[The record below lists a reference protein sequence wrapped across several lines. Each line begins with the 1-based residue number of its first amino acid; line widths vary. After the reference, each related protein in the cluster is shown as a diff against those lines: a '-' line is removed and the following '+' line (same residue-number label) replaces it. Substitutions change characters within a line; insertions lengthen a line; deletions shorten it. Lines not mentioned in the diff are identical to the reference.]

1 MKRQKANSLENITWY
16 ESGKQN
22 IQAKRSINGV
32 SVLKKAIHKQQLK
45 ETIGHVVQ
53 IDVCGFP
60 LKRF

>member
-1 MKRQKANSLENITWY
+1 MNRENKTY
-16 ESGKQN
+16 KL
-22 IQAKRSINGV
+22 KRSINGV

-45 ETIGHVVQ
+45 ETIGQVVQ